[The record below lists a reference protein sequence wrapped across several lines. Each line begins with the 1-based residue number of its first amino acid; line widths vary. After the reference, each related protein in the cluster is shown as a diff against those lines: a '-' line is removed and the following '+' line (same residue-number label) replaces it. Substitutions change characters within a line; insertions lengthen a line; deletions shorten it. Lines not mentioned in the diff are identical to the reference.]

1 MEFFTAGGGAD
12 ELGAGYSV
20 LSKSWVMGGGDRS
33 KPRETGINRFLPIS
47 FLSSYKILSS

>member
-12 ELGAGYSV
+12 ELGAGYLV
-20 LSKSWVMGGGDRS
+20 LSKSWVMEGGDRS

-47 FLSSYKILSS
+47 FLSSYRILSS